1 MTQAHVPAPEPGGR
15 MMEGDGVRALGIIA
29 ALNKPQARE
38 LEREIADWL
47 RARGVPCR
55 DEATMLREGVAG
67 LDALVVLGGD
77 GLMMRAARMFPG
89 VPLLG
94 INFGHVGFLTMVE
107 RRDWQAAIGATL
119 AGESRVQRS
128 PTLEAELIRA
138 SETIAAG
145 WVINDV
151 VIRAGPQLIEVELY
165 IDGQYVNVYP
175 GDGMIIATPQ
185 GSTAYSMSA
194 GGPILTR
201 GVHGF
206 VIVALNPHSPIRIP
220 LVVEEESRIDLV
232 LANDRAS
239 WLYLD
244 GKIEGAPD
252 LHRGDIVRVRRGEQQ
267 FALVLLE
274 GMSFFSA
281 VRSRFNFLIRPDA
294 VPSRT
299 GAR

>member
-1 MTQAHVPAPEPGGR
+1 VTGTGGAAR
-15 MMEGDGVRALGIIA
+15 TETGMNTMREAQALGIIA
-29 ALNKPQARE
+29 ALNKPQAQE
-38 LEREIADWL
+38 LEREIAPWL
-47 RARGVPCR
+47 CERGIACL

-107 RRDWQAAIGATL
+107 RRDWRTAITALLKGHAR
-119 AGESRVQRS
+119 SQHS
-128 PTLEAELIRA
+128 PTLQAELIRDGA
-138 SETIAAG
+138 TIASG
-145 WVINDV
+145 WVINDA

-201 GVHGF
+201 GVRGF

-220 LVVEEESRIDLV
+220 LVVEEESRIELV
-232 LANDRAS
+232 TVTDHPS

-244 GKIEGAPD
+244 GKLDDAPEMK
-252 LHRGDIVRVRRGEQQ
+252 RGDTVLVRRGEHR
-267 FALVLLE
+267 FSLVILE
-274 GMSFFSA
+274 GMSFFTA

-294 VPSRT
+294 VPTLPRE
-299 GAR
+299 R